1 MMMRLARRG
10 CVEYSKRGI
19 FQVMR
24 IMKNSFLRI
33 PCLAAFVA
41 VLAIAAACNGSNSD
55 GVPVRNTGHYAIID
69 SDRGI
74 IVIELYPAVAPKTVA
89 NFEALVKKGF
99 YNGLT
104 FHRVVPDFVVQGGDP
119 DGTGTGGP
127 GYTVPGEISSEKHVR
142 GTVATARTGDEVNP
156 KRDSSGSQFYICLEP
171 QPSLDGGY
179 TIFGGV
185 IKGMDV
191 VDQIQ
196 KGDHM
201 KKVTL
206 ASEPPK

>member
-1 MMMRLARRG
+1 M
-10 CVEYSKRGI
+10 
-19 FQVMR
+19 
-24 IMKNSFLRI
+24 
-33 PCLAAFVA
+33 
-41 VLAIAAACNGSNSD
+41 
-55 GVPVRNTGHYAIID
+55 RNTGHYAIID
-69 SDRGI
+69 TDRGI
-74 IVIELYPAVAPKTVA
+74 VVIELYPAVAPKTVA
-89 NFEALVKKGF
+89 NFETLVKKGF

-119 DGTGTGGP
+119 DGTGSGGP
-127 GYTVPGEISSEKHVR
+127 GYTVPAEISNTEKHLR
-142 GTVATARTGDEVNP
+142 GSVATARTGDDVNP

-201 KKVTL
+201 KKITL
-206 ASEPPK
+206 ATEPPK

>member
-1 MMMRLARRG
+1 MHKKTRSLSLA
-10 CVEYSKRGI
+10 
-19 FQVMR
+19 
-24 IMKNSFLRI
+24 
-33 PCLAAFVA
+33 LAVA
-41 VLAIAAACNGSNSD
+41 LLMAAASACQAKLD

-69 SDRGI
+69 TDKGTF
-74 IVIELYPAVAPKTVA
+74 VIELYPKVAPKTVD
-89 NFEALVKKGF
+89 NFETLTKKGF

-127 GYTVPGEISSEKHVR
+127 GYTVPGEIDAKEKHLR
-142 GTVATARTGDEVNP
+142 GSVATARTSDQVNP
-156 KRDSSGSQFYICLEP
+156 KRESSGSQFYVCLEP
-171 QPSLDGGY
+171 QPGLDCQY

-185 IKGMDV
+185 ISGMDV
-191 VDQIQ
+191 VDKIE

-201 KKVTL
+201 KTIKL